1 LALSVLVV
9 DDEPAVLETMAA
21 ILRSRKYRVMT
32 AVDGLDALQVLE
44 NTLPDLI
51 LTDLTMPRMSGSE
64 LVSRVRERFPEMPIV
79 VFSGQYIELPPEI
92 PADAF
97 LQKGGY
103 LMRDLFKTLE
113 GLMAKRGNG
122 FKPQTGAS
130 AAANTD

>member
-1 LALSVLVV
+1 
-9 DDEPAVLETMAA
+9 MAA